1 MNIKDLIEQIKSKK
15 SFLCVGLDT
24 DINRLPAHMKKRP
37 ESIVTFNRSIIE
49 ATSDLAVAY
58 KINTAFY
65 EQYGSFGWDVMSET
79 LRHIPTDCY
88 TIADAKRG
96 DIGNTSAMYARA
108 FFENLSFDSI
118 TVNPYMGEDSV
129 RPFLEYGKGVIVLAL
144 TSNEGSKDFQYL
156 ESEGKPLYR
165 QILERVSSWAGSDQ
179 LMFVVGATRAD
190 RLKEI
195 RQYVPD
201 HFLLVPGVGAQGG
214 SLKDVAQNGL
224 NSVCGLLVN
233 ASRSIIYATDGE
245 NFATAARNEALNLQ
259 KEMASYLP

>member
-1 MNIKDLIEQIKSKK
+1 
-15 SFLCVGLDT
+15 
-24 DINRLPAHMKKRP
+24 MKKRP

-65 EQYGSFGWDVMSET
+65 EQYGGFGWDIMDET
-79 LRHIPTDCY
+79 LRHIPSNCY

-108 FFENLSFDSI
+108 FFENLKFDSI

-129 RPFLEYGKGVIVLAL
+129 RPFLDYGKGVIVLAL
-144 TSNEGSKDFQYL
+144 TSNDGSKDFQYF
-156 ESEGKPLYR
+156 EQSGRPLYIEVL
-165 QILERVSSWAGSDQ
+165 QKVSTWAGSDQ
-179 LMFVVGATRAD
+179 LMFVVGATRSD
-190 RLKEI
+190 RLREI
-195 RQYVPD
+195 RTVVPD

-214 SLKDVAQNGL
+214 SLKDVSLNGL
-224 NSVCGLLVN
+224 NKLGGLLVN

-245 NFATAARNEALNLQ
+245 DFATAARNEALKLQ
-259 KEMASYLP
+259 NEMSGYLP